1 MCPACYATTI
11 WLVAAATSAT
21 GVTAVAACKF
31 TPLSKLIAK
40 NKPQTK
46 Q

>member
-1 MCPACYATTI
+1 
-11 WLVAAATSAT
+11 
-21 GVTAVAACKF
+21 VTAVAACKF